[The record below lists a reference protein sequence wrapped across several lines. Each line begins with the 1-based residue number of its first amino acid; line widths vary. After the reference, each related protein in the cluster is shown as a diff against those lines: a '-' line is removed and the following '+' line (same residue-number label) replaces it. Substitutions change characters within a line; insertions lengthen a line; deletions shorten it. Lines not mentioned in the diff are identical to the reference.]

1 MLQPLAHASFVPL
14 ASARPSRRRRAGWLA
29 GCTALACLSCST
41 ATVRRETVERH
52 EYPAGVAQMRWRTQI
67 HAYPAT
73 EAHPEECASGALIGK
88 RLVLGS
94 RGGSVVA
101 VDVGSGSLLWSTPIS
116 GGVDGE
122 ARYDARRGQVYVGSD
137 DGLLYAI
144 EPGDGRIRWSSKFKG
159 PVDHAPDI
167 GTDDLFLATAADRVF
182 AVNPD
187 DGKLRWQYER
197 ESPEGFTIHGYAVP
211 RQDGHLVYAG
221 FSDGYLVALQAD
233 TGDVRWSRSLAA
245 ASEQFVDVDA
255 SPIVWRGKLFVA
267 SFSGGLYGLRPN
279 DGEVLW
285 RTSIDG
291 TSALTQGASNL
302 YAVSSRAGLAAV
314 SSDGNILWRQGL
326 PSAGDLTAPV
336 EVGPYLVFS
345 GSREGLF
352 VLERE
357 TGKLLQI
364 FDPARGMCAAP
375 TVDRD
380 GRTLYVLA
388 NSGALYAI
396 DLIW

>member
-1 MLQPLAHASFVPL
+1 
-14 ASARPSRRRRAGWLA
+14 
-29 GCTALACLSCST
+29 
-41 ATVRRETVERH
+41 VEHH
-52 EYPAGVAQMRWRTQI
+52 EYPAGVAQMRWQTKI
-67 HAYPAT
+67 HVYPPT
-73 EAHPEECASGALIGK
+73 EGHPEECATPALVGNHLI
-88 RLVLGS
+88 LGS
-94 RGGSVVA
+94 RGGSIVS
-101 VDVGSGSLLWSTPIS
+101 VDVGSGAIAWSTAIN

-122 ARYDARRGQVYVGSD
+122 ARYDKQRGQVYLGSD
-137 DGLLYAI
+137 DGFLYAV
-144 EPGDGRIRWSSKFKG
+144 EPETGKIRWSSKFKG

-167 GTDDLFLATAADRVF
+167 GTDSLFLATAADRVF
-182 AVNPD
+182 SIDPA
-187 DGKLRWQYER
+187 DGKTRWQYER
-197 ESPEGFTIHGYAVP
+197 ETPEGFTIHGYAVP
-211 RQDGHLVYAG
+211 HQEGRAVYAG

-233 TGDVRWSRSLAA
+233 SGEVMWSRSLAA

-255 SPIVWRGKLFVA
+255 SPMVWGGKLFAA
-267 SFSGGLYGLRPN
+267 SFSGGIYGLRPN

-285 RTSIDG
+285 HTFLDG
-291 TSALTQGASNL
+291 TSALTRGATNL

-314 SSDGNILWRQGL
+314 STDGNILWRQGL
-326 PSAGDLTAPV
+326 PNAGDLTAPS

-375 TVDRD
+375 VVDRE

-388 NSGALYAI
+388 NSGSLYAI